1 MSKAGRAGYCI
12 SVGYSRF
19 DPANSGQKCGRNN
32 QRKGDCKAED
42 RSLYLWLFGSVEVV
56 HNKTLPTPKVTRH
69 KFGGSVYPLVPVGPL
84 KSSTDS
90 WEQPPGGSM
99 ARSAAFPVFTEFLHE
114 RDLLCLVASRSL
126 KR

>member
-69 KFGGSVYPLVPVGPL
+69 KFGGSVYPLVPVGPRRVY
-84 KSSTDS
+84 KFVGATTGWFHGSQCCISRFYRISTRKRSSM
-90 WEQPPGGSM
+90 PRRVP
-99 ARSAAFPVFTEFLHE
+99 LI
-114 RDLLCLVASRSL
+114 

>member
-1 MSKAGRAGYCI
+1 MSKAGCAGYCI

-19 DPANSGQKCGRNN
+19 DPANSGQKCCRNN

-69 KFGGSVYPLVPVGPL
+69 KFDGSVYPLVPVGPL
-84 KSSTDS
+84 KSL
-90 WEQPPGGSM
+90 QIRGSNHRVVPWL
-99 ARSAAFPVFTEFLHE
+99 AVLHFPFLPNFYTKE
-114 RDLLCLVASRSL
+114 IFYASSRPAH
-126 KR
+126 

>member
-1 MSKAGRAGYCI
+1 
-12 SVGYSRF
+12 
-19 DPANSGQKCGRNN
+19 
-32 QRKGDCKAED
+32 
-42 RSLYLWLFGSVEVV
+42 LYLWLFGSVEVV

-69 KFGGSVYPLVPVGPL
+69 KFGGSVYPLVPGRPPQE
-84 KSSTDS
+84 STDS

-126 KR
+126 SADCRPHAAQNGSWTGRNRPGLAR